1 MPQSAQIANEH
12 GVGPAA
18 RKEQKDGSDCARG
31 QSDQRKRTMT
41 YLTRFSDAMTLV
53 ETALPR
59 AWSSIVSCVSRYFF
73 PKKT

>member
-1 MPQSAQIANEH
+1 MAYAW
-12 GVGPAA
+12 A
-18 RKEQKDGSDCARG
+18 RSKKSTVAIGG
-31 QSDQRKRTMT
+31 KMT

-59 AWSSIVSCVSRYFF
+59 ACSSMVSWDSKYFL